1 MVRTTEERKGFQLQ
15 HGIDFSLPP
24 SHDILLL
31 LLLLFTEAISSLLR
45 PLLESYSYPNFSSS
59 PAACPPDLL
68 VANPYFHILIL
79 ALNPISPTSKSIAG
93 PSLLLQDPSLL
104 LQGPFLLLHRARSLS
119 TINPAV
125 ALQYPVD
132 LSCMYLK
139 P

>member
-1 MVRTTEERKGFQLQ
+1 MRTTEERKGFQLQ

-24 SHDILLL
+24 SHDLLL
-31 LLLLFTEAISSLLR
+31 LLLLFTEAIYSPLR
-45 PLLESYSYPNFSSS
+45 PLLESYSYPSFSSS
-59 PAACPPDLL
+59 PAAYPPDLL

-79 ALNPISPTSKSIAG
+79 ALNPISPTSKSIAR
-93 PSLLLQDPSLL
+93 PSLVLQDPSLV
-104 LQGPFLLLHRARSLS
+104 LQGPFLLLHRASSLP

-132 LSCMYLK
+132 LTCMYLK